1 MNATKIEIAMSQSLW
16 RLDFAAS
23 RSHCLAVIA
32 SLLLL
37 STPATAQISKAWP
50 KHDPEL
56 ITKLYNGNFAHISDD
71 NFGRMDV
78 EAVMAMFRTD
88 QGRSRQMSLAGT
100 ERLGRGIDGR
110 DGTIYSVLEYR

>member
-1 MNATKIEIAMSQSLW
+1 MNATKIEVAMSQSLW
-16 RLDFAAS
+16 RFSFAAS

-37 STPATAQISKAWP
+37 STPSTAQINKAWT

-56 ITKLYNGNFAHISDD
+56 ITKLYNGNFAHIISDD

-78 EAVMAMFRTD
+78 EAVMTMFRTD
-88 QGRSRQMSLAGT
+88 QKAGADKCPL
-100 ERLGRGIDGR
+100 LGQNVSDAESTAAMAQYI
-110 DGTIYSVLEYR
+110 